1 MLIRDVKTQV
11 NYNYSIKKKIGKYAD
26 LTERIIKIRRRIVGI
41 CKVNRILFGEE
52 WLLGSR
58 KCQPVLQ
65 GKRRKDDHD
74 FFKHYG

>member
-1 MLIRDVKTQV
+1 MISYFNLIKL
-11 NYNYSIKKKIGKYAD
+11 KKRQNPD
-26 LTERIIKIRRRIVGI
+26 LTERIIKICWWTVGV
-41 CKVNRILFGEE
+41 CKVNRILFREE